1 MPLLVTAGAFFVFG
15 TISGTNL
22 FSELMKDHT
31 HPPFKLAVLRDR
43 KGDLSKEWFVEFYAW
58 SDAEKQL
65 IRKRVK
71 IPLAHQN
78 VKSRTDYANKLIAKI
93 NRLLESGYHFS
104 EKHVAST
111 SEGVPTKQGL
121 VKSLQSILGTI
132 SRTIA
137 SKTVVTYQ
145 SALNKF
151 KEYAPEQDPE
161 IDNFRT
167 QDALLF
173 RDHLL
178 NIKKNS
184 PRTANNTMQH
194 LLALFSRLQERTGI
208 EKNPFRIKSLREP
221 ATSKN
226 IAFTDEDR
234 AKVEEYL
241 LEHEPGVYLFT
252 RFLYYAF
259 IRPGELLEI
268 RFDHLHMRDGYITVH
283 GLTSKNGKTE
293 TAQIIPALANEIQ
306 TRLEFQQPD
315 HYLFSTGI
323 KPGKYTLSKQ
333 VPFRRHEQVLENLG
347 LLKKG
352 YTLYSWKHT
361 GAVNAYRAGVGI
373 KELQSLLRHSS
384 IQITD
389 IYLKSLGLR
398 TDPNLKNYSW

>member
-1 MPLLVTAGAFFVFG
+1 
-15 TISGTNL
+15 
-22 FSELMKDHT
+22 MKDHT

-65 IRKRVK
+65 VRKRVK
-71 IPLAHQN
+71 IPLAYQN

-104 EKHVAST
+104 EKSNSPT

-121 VKSLQSILGTI
+121 VKSLESILSTV

-145 SALNKF
+145 SAINKF
-151 KEYAPEQDPE
+151 KEYTPEQDPE
-161 IDNFRT
+161 IVSFRT

-173 RDHLL
+173 RDHLV

-226 IAFTDEDR
+226 IAFTDEDK

-241 LEHEPGVYLFT
+241 LKHEPGVYLFT
-252 RFLYYAF
+252 RLMYFAF
-259 IRPGELLEI
+259 IRPGEILKLQFRHI
-268 RFDHLHMRDGYITVH
+268 HMREAYITVH
-283 GLTSKNGKTE
+283 GLISKNGKTE
-293 TAQIIPALANEIQ
+293 TAQIIPALAQELQ
-306 TRLEFQQPD
+306 TRLVFQNPD
-315 HYLFSTGI
+315 HYLFSTGV
-323 KPGKYTLSKQ
+323 KPGKYPLSKQ
-333 VPFRRHEQVLENLG
+333 VPFRRHERALKELG
-347 LLKKG
+347 LLEKG

-373 KELQSLLRHSS
+373 KELQSMLRHSS
-384 IQITD
+384 VQITD